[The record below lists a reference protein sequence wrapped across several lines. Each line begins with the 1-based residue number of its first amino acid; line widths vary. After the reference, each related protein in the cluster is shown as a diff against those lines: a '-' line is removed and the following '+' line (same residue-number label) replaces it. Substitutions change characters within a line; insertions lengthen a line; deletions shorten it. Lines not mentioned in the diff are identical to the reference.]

1 MKISL
6 SIWVNVGSPLLVLPV
21 LQTRSVFF
29 LDCRDGWWLKNIK
42 RHPWVIFFS
51 SSPSRFL
58 GRYNYLKADFSPL
71 GNSRRREGE
80 GQAIFEKK
88 KGR

>member
-42 RHPWVIFFS
+42 RHPWVFF
-51 SSPSRFL
+51 F
-58 GRYNYLKADFSPL
+58 F
-71 GNSRRREGE
+71 RRSLRDSWVVI
-80 GQAIFEKK
+80 AI
-88 KGR
+88 